1 MSQSSNNQNPEYFN
15 STLSP
20 NLGIVHSNLD
30 FPSISYYHP
39 TERLDSDMEEPNSEL
54 ELASSRRRDGN
65 ILNRMNIDE
74 EEEEDHDNEV
84 DQGNEEDEEEEED
97 LELEE
102 DGIEEEEEEDDGD
115 RQTFDLQKEA
125 DACRIYDAEHPDNKQ
140 KIEGGR
146 EITEHEAIWTVSTFR
161 PDWGVEKMRDNN
173 PLTYWQSDSPNPKS
187 PHTVDIYFHQATVI
201 KQVSIFTDVSQD
213 ESYTPKLI
221 SIRGGTNFRDLHEI
235 MELEC
240 EDNVGWKNADFSS
253 ISDEPIRVFQ
263 LQIAVLSTH
272 FNGRD
277 THIRQ
282 IKVYSVPLPYTQE
295 IIDSDGEISIQTSI
309 QKKGLR

>member
-1 MSQSSNNQNPEYFN
+1 MDMDIEQQQHRDEVEEDPHGNN
-15 STLSP
+15 
-20 NLGIVHSNLD
+20 
-30 FPSISYYHP
+30 
-39 TERLDSDMEEPNSEL
+39 EE
-54 ELASSRRRDGN
+54 
-65 ILNRMNIDE
+65 ME
-74 EEEEDHDNEV
+74 EEEE
-84 DQGNEEDEEEEED
+84 
-97 LELEE
+97 
-102 DGIEEEEEEDDGD
+102 IEEEEEELEEDHEEDHEEDEDEEDVD
-115 RQTFDLQKEA
+115 RQKSDTQKEIEA
-125 DACRIYDAEHPDNKQ
+125 YRIYHLDHPDKKQ

-146 EITEHEAIWTVSTFR
+146 EITEHEAIWAVSTFR

-173 PLTYWQSDSPNPKS
+173 PLTYWQSDCPNPKA

-201 KQVSIFTDVSQD
+201 KQISIFTDVSQD
-213 ESYTPKLI
+213 ESYTPKHI
-221 SIRGGTNFRDLHEI
+221 SIRGGTDFRDLHEI

-240 EDNVGWKNADFSS
+240 EENVGWKNADFTI

-282 IKVYSVPLPYTQE
+282 IKVYSVPLPHTQE
-295 IIDSDGEISIQTSI
+295 IVDSEGEIKLQTRTI